1 MTLPAA
7 PVTVDSPIDLPAP
20 HPGYQR
26 CTRCIMDT
34 TVPGIRFHAHSGEC
48 NFCELHDKMD
58 RDFPLGPA
66 GAEYV
71 QHAAA
76 DMKRLGQGKKYDCV
90 LGVSGGRDSSFTL
103 WYCVVK
109 LGLRP
114 LAVHFNDGFGN
125 PVAGENM
132 VKACRKLGVELRTI
146 TSDWRE
152 SKDLKIAF
160 LKASTPDI
168 EEGTDVG
175 IATALYGVAAKE
187 GVQRII
193 IGQSFRTEGIAPL
206 SWNFLDGKY
215 LKAVHR
221 QFGTVPL
228 RQWTPND
235 PGFHLDVKEMF
246 YYTILRGIKTVTLLY
261 HVPYV
266 RADVDQLLERELEWT
281 NPGAHYFDDLYQ
293 SVIYYLNRVKFNID
307 RRLFNYSALVRS
319 GQMTRE
325 AALEKC
331 RHVNAIEDEK
341 VINLCIKRLGLTREE
356 FEQIVAAPV
365 KTFRDYPNNY
375 SLIRLLRW
383 PIKIASKLRLLPESA
398 YDKYFN
404 CGT

>member
-1 MTLPAA
+1 MTKA
-7 PVTVDSPIDLPAP
+7 
-20 HPGYQR
+20 YQR

-34 TVPGIRFHAHSGEC
+34 TVPGITFDTKGEC
-48 NFCELHDKMD
+48 NFCEVHNHMD
-58 RDFPLGPA
+58 DAFPLGEA
-66 GAEYV
+66 GRLKV
-71 QHAAA
+71 QEIAA
-76 DMKRLGQGKKYDCV
+76 DIKRMGRGKKYDCV

-132 VKACRKLGVELRTI
+132 VKACQKLGVEMRTI

-160 LKASTPDI
+160 LKASTPDM

-187 GVQRII
+187 GIQRII

-206 SWNFLDGKY
+206 TWNYLDGKY
-215 LKAVHR
+215 LKAVHKR
-221 QFGTVPL
+221 FGTVPL
-228 RQWTPND
+228 RPWKADD
-235 PGFHLDVKEMF
+235 PGFHLDIPQMF
-246 YYTILRGIKTVTLLY
+246 YYAFVRRIKTVTLLY
-261 HVPYV
+261 HVDYV
-266 RADVDQLLERELEWT
+266 RADVDQLLERELAWV

-293 SVIYYLNRVKFNID
+293 SVIYYLNRTKFNID

-319 GQMTRE
+319 GQMPRE
-325 AALEKC
+325 AALEKVK
-331 RHVNAIEDEK
+331 HINGIEDEK

-356 FEQIVAAPV
+356 FEQIVKAPP

-375 SLIRLLRW
+375 ALIRKLRW
-383 PIKIASKLRLLPESA
+383 PIKVLSQLNLIPESA

>member
-1 MTLPAA
+1 
-7 PVTVDSPIDLPAP
+7 
-20 HPGYQR
+20 
-26 CTRCIMDT
+26 MDT
-34 TVPGIRFHAHSGEC
+34 TVPGITFDGQGAC
-48 NFCELHDKMD
+48 NFCEVHDHMD
-58 RDFPLGPA
+58 RAFPLGEA
-66 GAEYV
+66 GRRKV
-71 QHAAA
+71 QAIAA
-76 DMKRLGQGKKYDCV
+76 DLKQLGRGRKYDCV

-132 VKACRKLGVELRTI
+132 TKACRKLGVEMRTI

-160 LKASTPDI
+160 LKASTPDM

-187 GVQRII
+187 GIQRII

-206 SWNFLDGKY
+206 TWNYLDGKY
-215 LKAVHR
+215 LKAVHQ

-228 RQWTPND
+228 RPWKADD
-235 PGFHLDVKEMF
+235 PGFHLDVPQMF
-246 YYTILRGIKTVTLLY
+246 YYAFIRRIKTVTLLY
-261 HVPYV
+261 HVDYV
-266 RADVDQLLERELEWT
+266 RADVDELIARELDWV

-293 SVIYYLNRVKFNID
+293 SVIYYLNRTKFNID
-307 RRLFNYSALVRS
+307 RRLFNYSALIRS
-319 GQMTRE
+319 KQMARE
-325 AALEKC
+325 VALE
-331 RHVNAIEDEK
+331 RVTHINSIEDER
-341 VINLCIKRLGLTREE
+341 VINLCIKRLGLTRGE
-356 FEQIVAAPV
+356 FEEIVKAPP
-365 KTFRDYPNNY
+365 KTFRHYPNNY
-375 SLIRLLRW
+375 ALIRRLRW
-383 PIKIASKLRLLPESA
+383 PIKVLSHLNLIPESA

>member
-1 MTLPAA
+1 MTQL
-7 PVTVDSPIDLPAP
+7 
-20 HPGYQR
+20 YQQ

-34 TVPGIRFHAHSGEC
+34 TVPGIHFDKRGEC
-48 NFCELHDKMD
+48 NFCAVHDHMD
-58 RDFPLGPA
+58 RAFPLGEA
-66 GAEYV
+66 GHRKV
-71 QHAAA
+71 QEIAA
-76 DMKRLGQGKKYDCV
+76 DIKQLGKGKKYDCV
-90 LGVSGGRDSSFTL
+90 LGVSGGRDSSYTL

-132 VKACRKLGVELRTI
+132 IKACRKLGVEMRTI

-160 LKASTPDI
+160 LKASTPDM

-187 GVQRII
+187 GIQRII

-206 SWNFLDGKY
+206 TWNYLDGKY
-215 LKAVHR
+215 LKAVHKR
-221 QFGTVPL
+221 FGTVPL
-228 RQWTPND
+228 RPWKADD
-235 PGFHLDVKEMF
+235 PGFHLDIPQMF
-246 YYTILRGIKTVTLLY
+246 YYAFVRRIKTVTLLY
-261 HVPYV
+261 HVDYV
-266 RADVDQLLERELEWT
+266 RSEVDTLLERELDWV

-293 SVIYYLNRVKFNID
+293 SVIYYLNRTKFNID

-325 AALEKC
+325 TALE
-331 RHVNAIEDEK
+331 RVSHVNKIEDEK
-341 VINLCIKRLGLTREE
+341 VISLCIKRLGLTREE
-356 FEQIVAAPV
+356 FEQIVATPP

-375 SLIRLLRW
+375 SLIRRLRW
-383 PIKIASKLRLLPESA
+383 PIKALSRMNLIPESA

>member
-1 MTLPAA
+1 
-7 PVTVDSPIDLPAP
+7 
-20 HPGYQR
+20 
-26 CTRCIMDT
+26 MDT
-34 TVPGIRFHAHSGEC
+34 TVPGITFDGQGEC
-48 NFCELHDKMD
+48 NFCEVHNHMD
-58 RDFPLGPA
+58 RAFPLGEA
-66 GAEYV
+66 GRKKV
-71 QHAAA
+71 QEIAA
-76 DMKRLGQGKKYDCV
+76 DIKRLGKGKKYDCV

-132 VKACRKLGVELRTI
+132 VKACHKLGVEMRTI

-160 LKASTPDI
+160 LKASTPDM

-187 GVQRII
+187 GIQRIV

-206 SWNFLDGKY
+206 TWNYLDGKY
-215 LKAVHR
+215 LKAVHK

-228 RQWTPND
+228 RPWKADD
-235 PGFHLDVKEMF
+235 PGFHLDLEQMF
-246 YYTILRGIKTVTLLY
+246 YYAFIRRIKTVTLLY
-261 HVPYV
+261 HVDYV
-266 RADVDQLLERELEWT
+266 RADVDELLARELEWV

-293 SVIYYLNRVKFNID
+293 SVIYYLNRTKFNID

-319 GQMTRE
+319 DQMSRE
-325 AALEKC
+325 VALERVK
-331 RHVNAIEDEK
+331 HINGIEDER
-341 VINLCIKRLGLTREE
+341 VINLCIKRLGLTRAE
-356 FEQIVAAPV
+356 FEEIVKAPP

-375 SLIRLLRW
+375 SLIRKLRW
-383 PIKIASKLRLLPESA
+383 PIKILSQLNLIPESA